1 MSAHEKGPA
10 SGSLDGT
17 DPEGYNTVDRP
28 LTRPL
33 VVDSSGRNALTAS
46 DVREWSR

>member
-1 MSAHEKGPA
+1 MPTHEKGPA

-17 DPEGYNTVDRP
+17 NPRGYNTVDRLTEP
-28 LTRPL
+28 LA
-33 VVDSSGRNALTAS
+33 VDSIGRNALAAS